1 MSRISA
7 TFAALKKQDRAAFV
21 PFITAGDPD
30 TETAFEILSK
40 LPAAGADIIELGI
53 PFSDPMADG
62 PINQA
67 SYLRALKAGMTLSKL
82 VELVRKFRKV
92 DKATPVVLMGAYN
105 PIHAYGT
112 ARFMKDAAEAGVDGL
127 LIVDVPAEEDDVL
140 RVPAAAHGIDIIRFL
155 APTTDAG
162 RLKVVLEGATGY
174 LYYASVAGITGTK
187 SFAEDEV
194 RAALGRIRTAT
205 ALPVTVGFGI
215 KTPEQ
220 AAAIA
225 RFAEGAVVGSSIVA
239 TIESHVLRGTKRAE
253 LVAEVIAFCAAIA
266 KSVHAAREGSVVG

>member
-7 TFAALKKQDRAAFV
+7 TFAALKKADRAAFV

-30 TETAFEILSK
+30 FETAFDLLSK
-40 LPAAGADIIELGI
+40 LPAAGADVIELGI

-62 PINQA
+62 PVNQA

-82 VELVRKFRKV
+82 VDLVRRFRKA
-92 DKATPVVLMGAYN
+92 DTRTPIVLMGAYN

-140 RVPAAAHGIDIIRFL
+140 RTPAAGQGIDIVRFL
-155 APTTDAG
+155 APTTDDA
-162 RLKVVLEGATGY
+162 RLKTVLEGATGY
-174 LYYASVAGITGTK
+174 LYYASVAGITGVKT
-187 SFAEDEV
+187 FAEDEV
-194 RAALGRIRTAT
+194 RAALDRIRAQT
-205 ALPVTVGFGI
+205 ALPITVGFGI

-220 AAAIA
+220 AGAIA
-225 RFAEGAVVGSSIVA
+225 RFADGSVVGSAIVA
-239 TIESHVLRGTKRAE
+239 MVESHVLKGTKRAD
-253 LVAEVIAFCAAIA
+253 LVADVVEFCASLA
-266 KSVHAAREGSVVG
+266 KSVHAARA